1 MNSTFNQ
8 LGKNW
13 AISVLAL
20 YCCLGVGCNS
30 QSDQLPVYPVKGVLI
45 YKGQPLENALLTFHP
60 VDRADAR
67 RTTARATTAKEGK
80 FELSTHNANDGA
92 AEGEYTVTVE
102 CYKLVGSKGSW
113 EPGPNI
119 LPMKYSSPQSSDI
132 RVSVNK
138 DESAEKRIEIK

>member
-1 MNSTFNQ
+1 MSSTFKQ
-8 LGKNW
+8 RGKIW
-13 AISVLAL
+13 VTLAVAL
-20 YCCLGVGCNS
+20 YCCLGVGCSS
-30 QSDQLPVYPVKGVLI
+30 QSDELPVYPVKGVLI

-60 VDRADAR
+60 VDRTDAR
-67 RTTARATTAKEGK
+67 RTTARATTLKEGK

-119 LPMKYSSPQSSDI
+119 LPPKYSSPQSSDI
-132 RVSVNK
+132 KVSVSK